1 MGARRKGRIIAFQS
15 LYRHDLSGAG
25 VEELMDFSWLDE
37 DRKTRVPEEAISFA
51 RLLIRGTLEK
61 KAEVDDAIR
70 NQLENWDFSRI
81 GRVDLAILRVS
92 TYCLLHQPDIP
103 PKVTID
109 EAIDIAKDYGSD
121 DSYRFVNGV
130 LDGLRKRA
138 EITI

>member
-15 LYRHDLSGAG
+15 LYRHDLSGAD
-25 VEELMDFSWLDE
+25 VHELMDFSWLDE
-37 DRKTRVPEEAISFA
+37 DRKSKVPEEAADFA
-51 RLLIRGTLEK
+51 RLLIQGTIEK

-70 NQLENWDFSRI
+70 RQLENWDFSRI

-92 TYCLLHQPDIP
+92 AYCLLHQPDIP

-130 LDGLRKRA
+130 LDGLRKRTEKA
-138 EITI
+138 T